1 MAEQR
6 WVFVVRALDKP
17 GTLTAVA
24 AVFSNRGV
32 SLESI
37 LGSGIAM
44 TTIENGRLILRF
56 SATEARQI
64 LLRRAL
70 ERLSS
75 VTRVKVYPYEDDRLR
90 AIAVAKLS
98 PEASLARLPVA
109 VEHEAIAQSD
119 RHQIVLFSGKT
130 TAVDTAIA
138 QLRQANQLEDVVMS
152 SITV

>member
-56 SATEARQI
+56 SATEAKQT

-75 VTRVKVYPYEDDRLR
+75 VSRVKVYPYEDERLR
-90 AIAVAKLS
+90 AIAVAKLTS
-98 PEASLARLPVA
+98 GANLSELAATVDYD
-109 VEHEAIAQSD
+109 AIAQGET
-119 RHQIVLFSGKT
+119 HKIVLFSGKT
-130 TAVDTAIA
+130 IAVDTAIA
-138 QLRQANQLEDVVMS
+138 KLRQTHQLEDVVMS